1 MKKKKTKSGRPKS
14 VFIFS
19 ILMILILAHIFYF
32 IKHQNPVLSGLILS
46 CSKFEGKILK
56 FLISDVAN
64 MFSKDIKQTFQKSI
78 FEVKL
83 PSKPAT
89 VVSSVVTLYTKA
101 LTSKELN

>member
-1 MKKKKTKSGRPKS
+1 
-14 VFIFS
+14 
-19 ILMILILAHIFYF
+19 
-32 IKHQNPVLSGLILS
+32 
-46 CSKFEGKILK
+46 
-56 FLISDVAN
+56 

-89 VVSSVVTLYTKA
+89 VISSVVTLYTKA

>member
-1 MKKKKTKSGRPKS
+1 MKKKTKSGHPKS

-46 CSKFEGKILK
+46 CSKFEEKILK
-56 FLISDVAN
+56 ILISDVAN
-64 MFSKDIKQTFQKSI
+64 MFSKDIKQTSQKSI

-83 PSKPAT
+83 PSE
-89 VVSSVVTLYTKA
+89 LA
-101 LTSKELN
+101 L